1 MERSER
7 IKRIVHRYRLLSIWM
22 VCGMALAGFFF
33 VSVGDLK
40 DHVYSVAF
48 CSLYQLV
55 INSVS
60 ICAWRYVAV
69 HSPNVMNRYYMAC
82 GSIRMLLALM
92 VVLAGMFVL
101 YEWQDMML
109 GFVITFALF
118 YICSLIFET
127 TFFSIVEKQKQKRK
141 D

>member
-1 MERSER
+1 
-7 IKRIVHRYRLLSIWM
+7 
-22 VCGMALAGFFF
+22 
-33 VSVGDLK
+33 
-40 DHVYSVAF
+40 
-48 CSLYQLV
+48 
-55 INSVS
+55 
-60 ICAWRYVAV
+60 
-69 HSPNVMNRYYMAC
+69 MAC

-101 YEWQDMML
+101 YERQDMML